1 MFTLDRKPSP
11 SSAHSPAPK
20 SASQNPQKAP
30 PMNPLWFGP
39 ATSSNARAAASP
51 EMTEER
57 RRYFEPLL
65 PAPASAPWSRVERAG
80 PEAEVETQAYPP
92 VAPGPHFSFAR
103 IPVMTPVL
111 LKATVSSPG
120 DPYEREADE
129 VADKVMRMPAPAGDG
144 LQRKCAGCEEENKVQ
159 RKGDGGAVDG
169 MAAPPIVDEVLRSP
183 GQPLDAGARAFME
196 PRFGHDF
203 SRVRI
208 HTDARAARSAKAVN
222 AHAYTVGNDI
232 VFGSGTYAPQS
243 QAGRSLL
250 AHELTHT
257 LQQSG
262 DGVVEGGS
270 SRARGDGQ
278 SRELLRRQPYP
289 GDGMR
294 PPGDC
299 SLADYAVLWGSVETA
314 KAVVNGLGGCRA
326 GDDCLRL
333 AFKIAAVSAEIAAR
347 IAMMVTCFRGGDT
360 YHRGEVDRKNT
371 MLNRCLQFFNGSN
384 CSPELVAAMAV
395 VVEQIRGLLAAA
407 MVAAAVVVVAAMI
420 AALIAAIIALLEL
433 IVAAAAAAAEA
444 AAMAAAAAAIIA
456 LLVHLGGALGGGGPS
471 EA

>member
-1 MFTLDRKPSP
+1 
-11 SSAHSPAPK
+11 
-20 SASQNPQKAP
+20 
-30 PMNPLWFGP
+30 
-39 ATSSNARAAASP
+39 
-51 EMTEER
+51 
-57 RRYFEPLL
+57 
-65 PAPASAPWSRVERAG
+65 
-80 PEAEVETQAYPP
+80 
-92 VAPGPHFSFAR
+92 
-103 IPVMTPVL
+103 MTPVL

-144 LQRKCAGCEEENKVQ
+144 LQRKCAGCEEEDKVQ

-289 GDGMR
+289 GDGMT